1 MFSGRFCA
9 SPVYQ
14 SYAAL
19 CWGQVFTHRCLS
31 AGYSP
36 STKKKKSA
44 KKTELDIHP
53 YQTMYSFNCMNKKNL
68 VADSL
73 EPWLSNSH
81 YSIANSFLFYTQG

>member
-1 MFSGRFCA
+1 M
-9 SPVYQ
+9 
-14 SYAAL
+14 L
-19 CWGQVFTHRCLS
+19 LS
-31 AGYSP
+31 AGDKFLL
-36 STKKKKSA
+36 TVVCQQDILHLQKNKSA
-44 KKTELDIHP
+44 KTTELDIHP